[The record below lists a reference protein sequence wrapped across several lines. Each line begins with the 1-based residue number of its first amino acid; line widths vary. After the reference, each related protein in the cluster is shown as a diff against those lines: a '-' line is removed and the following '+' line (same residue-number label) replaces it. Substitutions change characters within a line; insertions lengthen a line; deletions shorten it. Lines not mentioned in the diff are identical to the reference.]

1 MACAAPIYPL
11 IYQRFVPSL
20 SSLAVQAS
28 TARLAM
34 VKKPK
39 TEAMKK
45 RKKLAL
51 KDKLRARKA
60 GQALQ
65 PPVKRKRVDDD
76 PAAQPDGAPAEG
88 GRRTRRKKRAT
99 AAVTAAAEPEPT
111 DAPED
116 GEAPLAKDE
125 AAAPAQSTGGA
136 KVACTLFVGQLP
148 YSASANDVSRH
159 FKKVASGGTVHVR
172 MLASKEGKSRG
183 MAFVEL
189 SCESV
194 TRTRTRTR
202 ALTLILTPTPTPT
215 RTVILTLTLS
225 LTLTRTC
232 TRPCAYTTRRL
243 G

>member
-1 MACAAPIYPL
+1 MVKSSARAPAA
-11 IYQRFVPSL
+11 VKVKK
-20 SSLAVQAS
+20 SSARAVKVKSSAP
-28 TARLAM
+28 AVK

-51 KDKLRARKA
+51 KEKLRARKA
-60 GQALQ
+60 AQALQ

-99 AAVTAAAEPEPT
+99 AAVTAAAEPEAT

-159 FKKVASGGTVHVR
+159 FKKVASGGTVQVR

-202 ALTLILTPTPTPT
+202 T
-215 RTVILTLTLS
+215 RTLILTLTLT
-225 LTLTRTC
+225 LTLSLTRTC

-243 G
+243 GLELGLG

>member
-1 MACAAPIYPL
+1 MCGEHTVEPIYVEAV
-11 IYQRFVPSL
+11 FVPSL
-20 SSLAVQAS
+20 SPLAVQAS

-34 VKKPK
+34 VKSSARAPAAVKVKKSSARAVKVKSSAPAVKVKKPK

-51 KDKLRARKA
+51 KEKLRTRKA
-60 GQALQ
+60 AQAPQ

-99 AAVTAAAEPEPT
+99 AAVTAAAEPEAT

-159 FKKVASGGTVHVR
+159 FKKVASGGTIQVR

-194 TRTRTRTR
+194 TRTRT
-202 ALTLILTPTPTPT
+202 
-215 RTVILTLTLS
+215 
-225 LTLTRTC
+225 
-232 TRPCAYTTRRL
+232 
-243 G
+243 